1 MSDSR
6 KKISKA
12 IYSQPNLLVER
23 RDYGEKRKNKTARM
37 EFRCTQEEKK
47 YLQSKAKLAAPDVT
61 VSEFLRRLVI
71 KGETENEILAAS
83 IVKKLVRELDWE
95 MSKIGTNINQIAKMC
110 NMKNYVSKSDL
121 EELRKEIQELNF
133 LF

>member
-1 MSDSR
+1 ME
-6 KKISKA
+6 KK
-12 IYSQPNLLVER
+12 
-23 RDYGEKRKNKTARM
+23 GKNKTARM

-133 LF
+133 LFLKIIDRIERMDEIA

>member
-1 MSDSR
+1 ME
-6 KKISKA
+6 K
-12 IYSQPNLLVER
+12 
-23 RDYGEKRKNKTARM
+23 KRKNKTARM

-83 IVKKLVRELDWE
+83 IVKK
-95 MSKIGTNINQIAKMC
+95 S
-110 NMKNYVSKSDL
+110 
-121 EELRKEIQELNF
+121 
-133 LF
+133 

>member
-1 MSDSR
+1 M
-6 KKISKA
+6 
-12 IYSQPNLLVER
+12 ER
-23 RDYGEKRKNKTARM
+23 RDYGEKRKKQDSKNGIPMHAGR
-37 EFRCTQEEKK
+37 KK

-133 LF
+133 LFLKIIDRIERMDEIA

>member
-1 MSDSR
+1 
-6 KKISKA
+6 
-12 IYSQPNLLVER
+12 
-23 RDYGEKRKNKTARM
+23 
-37 EFRCTQEEKK
+37 
-47 YLQSKAKLAAPDVT
+47 
-61 VSEFLRRLVI
+61 
-71 KGETENEILAAS
+71 
-83 IVKKLVRELDWE
+83 